1 MFLHQG
7 EVVVTGCQR
16 NEVLQSRGI
25 VWMYDGYIIVDEM
38 CKYGIIY
45 VQNLEMAEKLQ
56 ERLIKYQCYVELD
69 ISS

>member
-1 MFLHQG
+1 
-7 EVVVTGCQR
+7 
-16 NEVLQSRGI
+16 
-25 VWMYDGYIIVDEM
+25 MYHVYIIVDEM